1 MVDCLSGP
9 LFAFYLQEILTPL
22 SPIHVP
28 SRSTKETQVA
38 DRYTKT
44 FLIKADPQ
52 KALIII

>member
-38 DRYTKT
+38 DMYTKT